1 MGHEIT
7 SKAVFT
13 AQVTSLAHEYADEA
27 EHQEG
32 SNYWRR
38 MFNTDDEVL
47 DDFILYIQ
55 NRRNPSGEQ
64 T

>member
-7 SKAVFT
+7 SGAVFT
-13 AQVTSLAHEYADEA
+13 AQVTSLAHEYADEL
-27 EHQEG
+27 EHGEG
-32 SNYWRR
+32 SYVWRG

-55 NRRNPSGEQ
+55 NRRNPSGDKS
-64 T
+64 